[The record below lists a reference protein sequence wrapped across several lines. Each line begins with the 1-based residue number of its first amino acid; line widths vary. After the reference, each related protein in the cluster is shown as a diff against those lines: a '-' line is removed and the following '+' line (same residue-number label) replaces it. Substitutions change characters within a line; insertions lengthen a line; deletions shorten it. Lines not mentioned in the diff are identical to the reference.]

1 MSIQLL
7 INRVLDGAALDFDGI
22 QVGNP
27 GRRADV
33 SRVSA
38 RLGDEVAVECLL
50 ALELVLLS
58 LKVFFLV
65 SVRSFRD
72 LGIEVHLSAMA
83 A

>member
-50 ALELVLLS
+50 ALELVL
-58 LKVFFLV
+58 
-65 SVRSFRD
+65 
-72 LGIEVHLSAMA
+72 
-83 A
+83 

>member
-27 GRRADV
+27 GHRVDAP
-33 SRVSA
+33 RVSA
-38 RLGDEVAVECLL
+38 RLGNEVAVECLL
-50 ALELVLLS
+50 ALELVLQS

-72 LGIEVHLSAMA
+72 LGIEVQLSAMA